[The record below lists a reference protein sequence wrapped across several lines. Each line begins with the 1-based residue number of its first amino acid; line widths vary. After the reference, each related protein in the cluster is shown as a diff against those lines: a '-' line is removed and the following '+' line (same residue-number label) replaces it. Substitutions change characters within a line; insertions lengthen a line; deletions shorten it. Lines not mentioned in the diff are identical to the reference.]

1 MSRADFQAWLELL
14 WYTPER
20 IPPLWLRLL
29 SGIYAMLAGVRRALY
44 RRGIFKVESLPVPV
58 IVVGNISVGGTGKTP
73 LTIALVEA
81 LRARGWNPGVISR
94 GYGVSGEGPT
104 LLDDDVLPG
113 TVGDEPCL
121 IRQRTGVPIAVGR
134 DRVAVARL
142 LLAVAKPDVL
152 IADDGM
158 QHYALLRNVEICVID
173 GERRFG
179 NGRLL
184 PAGPLRESVSR
195 LASVEFCVCNGGT
208 PQVGE
213 VPMHLLG
220 DHAVS
225 LADAARSQP
234 LQAFSGQRVHAVAAI
249 GNPQRFFAAL
259 RSQGI
264 EPVEHSF
271 ADHHRYAAS
280 DLAFADDLPILM
292 TEKDAVKCRFFV
304 QPNLWYVPV
313 RAELP
318 ATFFDD
324 VVTKLTAS

>member
-208 PQVGE
+208 PQVDE

-220 DHAVS
+220 EHAVL

>member
-1 MSRADFQAWLELL
+1 MSRPDFQARLERL
-14 WYTPER
+14 WYAPEQ

-29 SGIYAMLAGVRRALY
+29 SGIYAMLASVRRALY
-44 RRGIFKVESLPVPV
+44 RRGIFKVESLPIPV

-81 LRARGWNPGVISR
+81 LRARGWHPGVISR
-94 GYGVSGEGPT
+94 GYGASGEGPT
-104 LLDDDVLPG
+104 LVDNDALPG

-142 LLAVAKPDVL
+142 LMAVAKPDVL

-158 QHYALLRNVEICVID
+158 QHHALLRNVEICVID

-195 LASVEFCVCNGGT
+195 LASVEFRVCNGEN
-208 PQVGE
+208 PQGDE
-213 VPMHLLG
+213 VPMRLRG

-225 LADAARSQP
+225 LADAALSRTLPS
-234 LQAFSGQRVHAVAAI
+234 FSGQRVHAVAAI

-259 RSQGI
+259 RSHGI
-264 EPVEHSF
+264 EPVEHAF
-271 ADHHRYAAS
+271 ADHHLYVAS
-280 DLAFADDLPILM
+280 DLVFAEDLPIFI
-292 TEKDAVKCRFFV
+292 TEKDAVKCRSFARSG
-304 QPNLWYVPV
+304 LWYVPV
-313 RAELP
+313 SAELP
-318 ATFFDD
+318 QAFFDD
-324 VVTKLTAS
+324 VAAKLTAS